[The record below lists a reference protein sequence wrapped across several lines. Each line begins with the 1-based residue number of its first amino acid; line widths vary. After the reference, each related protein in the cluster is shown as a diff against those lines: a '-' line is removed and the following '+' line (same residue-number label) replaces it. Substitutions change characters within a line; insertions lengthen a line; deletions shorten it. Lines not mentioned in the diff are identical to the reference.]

1 MRTRPQKVTQNR
13 SKSHN
18 RPKPPHCR
26 PKQSLQP
33 GPVPKSLNARTD
45 AAGLVP
51 IETYATYTSLYC
63 ICMRPRFF
71 LACVLPLAANFA
83 IRKHSQNQDL
93 FSWTYVFS
101 NSSSDFDKYMMPSM
115 MLIMLRTKLG
125 THISTPPTI
134 YTTSLI
140 IAEFE
145 FPR

>member
-1 MRTRPQKVTQNR
+1 M
-13 SKSHN
+13 
-18 RPKPPHCR
+18 
-26 PKQSLQP
+26 
-33 GPVPKSLNARTD
+33 TD
-45 AAGLVP
+45 AMEGVVAAITAASGHDKVAFAAWDRIVKDNFGGDDVAFTVAAELVP
-51 IETYATYTSLYC
+51 METYTFLYC